1 MTEDPAKPTTPA
13 LNVDLASRYLTHGL
27 MLAANVDALIFD
39 SVKTVEASGHPRGD
53 ATEIVRRA
61 WMSVLIGFCRHRGYG
76 ADQIADQLEALA
88 LRIRSGDAA
97 QKADEYDAE
106 LVRRGLIAIEE
117 DADKGESL
125 R

>member
-1 MTEDPAKPTTPA
+1 MTVGTTKPIAPA

-39 SVKTVEASGHPRGD
+39 NVKTVEASGHPYDD

-61 WMSVLIGFCRHRGYG
+61 WMSVLIGFCRHRGYST
-76 ADQIADQLEALA
+76 DQIADQLEALA

-97 QKADEYDAE
+97 QKADEHDAE
-106 LVRRGLIAIEE
+106 LVRRGLIAIVE
-117 DADKGESL
+117 DADKGEPL